1 MKLLKLYLM
10 ILVTSAVGLYSQ
22 QRMAFIASD
31 VIRDKFPEA
40 QLAEQ
45 RLQSN
50 VEEWKRQ
57 IEQFQIKIH
66 NLDLKIKRNRLI
78 WTDTERM
85 QRERE
90 LKDLKNKKTSFAQ
103 EHFEPGGEYDK
114 MVKTIWE
121 PIELKIFA
129 AVRSVAAE
137 NSYDFVFDKSLQP
150 VPYTNYK
157 YDLTV
162 KVLKRLGVDTAAL
175 EAELNKKIEAD
186 PRNKVKESKQ
196 RQSKRRRSR
205 RVRSA
210 SEKQEMEQREER
222 ERSDSEEEEE
232 ELIPPG
238 QIEKEIPEPM
248 NKEKK

>member
-1 MKLLKLYLM
+1 MKLFKLCII
-10 ILVTSAVGLYSQ
+10 ILVISAVNIYSQ
-22 QRMAFIASD
+22 QRIGFIASD
-31 VIRDKFPEA
+31 VIREKFPEA

-57 IEQFQIKIH
+57 IEQYQIKIH
-66 NLDLKIKRNRLI
+66 NLELKIKRNRLI
-78 WTDTERM
+78 WTDSERM
-85 QRERE
+85 QREEE
-90 LKDLKNKKTSFAQ
+90 LKNLKTKKTTYAQ
-103 EHFEPGGEYDK
+103 EQFEPGGEYDK

-129 AVRSVAAE
+129 AVRSIAAE
-137 NSYDFVFDKSLQP
+137 NSYDFVIDKSLQP

-162 KVLKRLGVDTAAL
+162 KVLKRLGVDTAQL
-175 EAELNKKIEAD
+175 EAELKKKIEAD

-210 SEKQEMEQREER
+210 SEKEEMEQKEEINPVGN
-222 ERSDSEEEEE
+222 EEEI
-232 ELIPPG
+232 IPPG
-238 QIEKEIPEPM
+238 QIEKKVSETR
-248 NKEKK
+248 KRK